1 MLERLS
7 GSSPFFFSCFG
18 CTSGPDRFLRQRHWK
33 TNEVLGKIVRSAG
46 PNKEYWQA
54 NFHRPDL
61 LSAIAANVPLSCVHF
76 NKQLAGIK
84 VVEKDGSEV
93 TRLVFEDGENVEAD
107 LVIGADGLRSVRD
120 FPLGY

>member
-1 MLERLS
+1 M
-7 GSSPFFFSCFG
+7 
-18 CTSGPDRFLRQRHWK
+18 
-33 TNEVLGKIVRSAG
+33 RSAG